1 MAQKNDGQDY
11 TDPIL
16 TPGNLRKFVE
26 NLPGKAKHQHS
37 DYQYSSDSDTFANEI
52 NEFFTYTEVAVQLQ
66 NYRRSFEKTFP
77 EHTVYHITQLLD
89 GLEYEDQGLRLQA
102 CQHNSSESTD

>member
-26 NLPGKAKHQHS
+26 NLPGKAK
-37 DYQYSSDSDTFANEI
+37 
-52 NEFFTYTEVAVQLQ
+52 V
-66 NYRRSFEKTFP
+66 RSQ
-77 EHTVYHITQLLD
+77 ILL
-89 GLEYEDQGLRLQA
+89 LYLRFLLF
-102 CQHNSSESTD
+102 NVRSIVLLLL